1 MAMQRA
7 FGDPQRIPDN
17 FLQFTHYEMAGEPF
31 SNAPADSALGPL
43 PTARSTEPM
52 DLADVLG
59 TDTVKKIEDIDQK
72 IMLHIIG
79 DSGGFPPVGLTQR

>member
-1 MAMQRA
+1 
-7 FGDPQRIPDN
+7 
-17 FLQFTHYEMAGEPF
+17 
-31 SNAPADSALGPL
+31 
-43 PTARSTEPM
+43 M

-72 IMLHIIG
+72 IMLNIIG